1 MEIKARSKDNYIIL
15 DLSGRIDINS
25 ANLVEA
31 VGQCLRDGY
40 NEMLLN
46 FEDVDFIDYMGISAI
61 VLAYKEVVNSNGR
74 IKLINIPA
82 HLKGLFSM
90 TALDRTID
98 IYADED
104 SALNSFKEDRAIENI
119 KKMQLRRRFKRL
131 PIDIKIELINKTDQG
146 LCAVK
151 LDTLNLSAIG
161 AYIYGCDKF
170 KLGDEVILKFKL
182 SPKQEEMELQAK
194 VVWLSDKQ
202 IQPHIHPGIAVEF
215 THFSGASQEKLL
227 EFIER
232 NLSFLS
238 TND

>member
-1 MEIKARSKDNYIIL
+1 MFF
-15 DLSGRIDINS
+15 
-25 ANLVEA
+25 V
-31 VGQCLRDGY
+31 
-40 NEMLLN
+40 
-46 FEDVDFIDYMGISAI
+46 
-61 VLAYKEVVNSNGR
+61 
-74 IKLINIPA
+74 
-82 HLKGLFSM
+82 

-104 SALNSFKEDRAIENI
+104 SALNSFKEDRVIENI

-131 PIDIKIELINKTDQG
+131 PIDIKIELRNKTDQG

-151 LDTLNLSAIG
+151 VDTLNLSAIG

-182 SPKQEEMELQAK
+182 PPKQEEMELQAK

-215 THFSGASQEKLL
+215 THLSGVSQEKLL